1 MKYKNITKKDL
12 YLNEIGLVKAG
23 ATVET
28 KDKINNPNFEL
39 IVVKAPENTGDNKGV
54 ETLKAN
60 DNNK

>member
-1 MKYKNITKKDL
+1 MNYKNITKKDL

-23 ATVET
+23 ETVKT
-28 KDKINNPNFEL
+28 KDEINNPNFEL
-39 IVVKAPENTGDNKGV
+39 IVAKTPENTGENKEV

>member
-1 MKYKNITKKDL
+1 MNYKNITKKDL

-23 ATVET
+23 AIVKT

-39 IVVKAPENTGDNKGV
+39 IVAKAPENTGDYKDV

-60 DNNK
+60 NNNR